1 MILAKNNIE
10 IPEYL
15 CHDPNIQNN
24 NCETVAMIMF
34 DNCKDISKLNIS

>member
-1 MILAKNNIE
+1 MILACNNIE

-15 CHDPNIQNN
+15 YHDPNIQNN
-24 NCETVAMIMF
+24 NGETVAMIMF